1 MPADVAGD
9 VNQLPIASSGIDDDT
24 EYQMRATAQLTG
36 GRYLFLT
43 DDSGIGNS
51 HEIPHIPCYA
61 VTRLDHAVVRMIDS
75 ELSGVRAEVGEDD
88 VVRQVGNPDAEGKCS
103 LGGTEMVV
111 AF

>member
-1 MPADVAGD
+1 MGVH
-9 VNQLPIASSGIDDDT
+9 VYPIASSGIDDAT

-51 HEIPHIPCYA
+51 HAEPHIPCYA
-61 VTRLDHAVVRMIDS
+61 VSRLDHAVVRMVET
-75 ELSGVRAEVGEDD
+75 ELQGQRAPLRNDQVIRRVG
-88 VVRQVGNPDAEGKCS
+88 QPDAEGKC
-103 LGGTEMVV
+103 TVREMQVV